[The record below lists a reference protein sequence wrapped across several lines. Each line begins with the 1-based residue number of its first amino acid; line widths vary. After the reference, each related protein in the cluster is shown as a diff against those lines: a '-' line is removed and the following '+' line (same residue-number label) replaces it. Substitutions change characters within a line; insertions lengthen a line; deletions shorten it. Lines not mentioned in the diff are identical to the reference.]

1 MKLSKT
7 ADYSLRI
14 LSFMAKK
21 PEQLHTAK
29 ELVAKLNIS
38 DKYLRRLMTKLS
50 KSGFIK
56 SVQGREGGYRFVQ
69 PVEQIYLSQIIDAVD
84 GLDKY
89 MGCILGFGEC
99 SDDNPCA
106 LHKKWS
112 FVREEIM
119 NLFKTTSIAEMA
131 KKDVQKI

>member
-21 PEQLHTAK
+21 PDELHTAK
-29 ELVAKLNIS
+29 ELVDKLNIS

-56 SVQGREGGYRFVQ
+56 SVQGREGGYRFTK
-69 PVEQIYLSQIIDAVD
+69 PTEQIFVSQIIDAVD

-89 MGCILGFGEC
+89 MGCILGFGAC

-106 LHKKWS
+106 LHKKWAL
-112 FVREEIM
+112 VRTDIM

-131 KKDVQKI
+131 QKDVQKI

>member
-1 MKLSKT
+1 
-7 ADYSLRI
+7 
-14 LSFMAKK
+14 MAKN

-29 ELVAKLNIS
+29 DLVAKLNIS

-69 PVEQIYLSQIIDAVD
+69 PIEQIYVSQIIDAVD

-89 MGCILGFGEC
+89 MGCILGFGDC
-99 SDDNPCA
+99 SDENPCA
-106 LHKKWS
+106 LHKKWVL
-112 FVREEIM
+112 VREEIM

-131 KKDVQKI
+131 KKDVRKI

>member
-14 LSFMAKK
+14 LSYMAKC

-29 ELVAKLNIS
+29 DLVAKLNIS

-56 SVQGREGGYRFVQ
+56 SVQGREGGYLFIQ
-69 PVEQIYLSQIIDAVD
+69 PIEQIFVSQIIDAVD

-89 MGCILGFGEC
+89 MGCILGFEEC
-99 SDDNPCA
+99 SDENPCA
-106 LHKKWS
+106 LHKKWA
-112 FVREEIM
+112 FVREDIL
-119 NLFKTTSIAEMA
+119 NFFQTTSIAEMA
-131 KKDVQKI
+131 QKDVRKL

>member
-7 ADYSLRI
+7 VDYSLRI
-14 LSFMAKK
+14 LSFMAKN

-29 ELVAKLNIS
+29 DLVAKLNIS

-69 PVEQIYLSQIIDAVD
+69 PIEQIYVSQIIDAVD

-89 MGCILGFGEC
+89 MGCILGFGDC
-99 SDDNPCA
+99 SDENPCA
-106 LHKKWS
+106 LHKKWVL
-112 FVREEIM
+112 VREEIM

-131 KKDVQKI
+131 KKDVRKI